1 MVKFEVAPLH
11 WAHGWRTLE
20 TRVQGRYGRRHRGA
34 HARRCPDRRAST
46 GNLQGDTH
54 REWPITRNDARSARH
69 AARSRPRAPA
79 PYGSEERMR
88 SRAAR
93 RLHHDRRWPPHQ
105 FLPDARR
112 FFKCA
117 KVTRIEGL
125 ETGGDL
131 HPMQAASLEHDGF
144 QCGFC
149 TAGPICS
156 AVAMWGEAHVEGL
169 PDLSQ
174 DEIRERERQYLPLRR
189 VPEHCRCRACGAA
202 GRG

>member
-1 MVKFEVAPLH
+1 MAGGIAAPMPGD
-11 WAHGWRTLE
+11 AQTGAPPPGTFKATLTVNGQSHE
-20 TRVQGRYGRRHRGA
+20 MTLDPRVTLLDLVREHLRLTGPKKGCDHCQRGA
-34 HARRCPDRRAST
+34 CTMIVD
-46 GNLQGDTH
+46 G
-54 REWPITRNDARSARH
+54 RH
-69 AARSRPRAPA
+69 INSCLTLAVSLD
-79 PYGSEERMR
+79 G
-88 SRAAR
+88 
-93 RLHHDRRWPPHQ
+93 
-105 FLPDARR
+105 
-112 FFKCA
+112 A

-149 TAGPICS
+149 TPGPICS